1 MSAKFRILNYPQD
14 IEGCH
19 DLIKIL
25 VAELNEGAST
35 ANNSIPLAGDKEYC
49 PITPAGMN
57 ADNAHNIQNN
67 SWNFSFNYGGVTF
80 EGVGGHRPPL
90 AHDRT
95 VRGSSY
101 GTTCCK

>member
-1 MSAKFRILNYPQD
+1 MNAKYRILNYPQT

-35 ANNSIPLAGDKEYC
+35 ANNSIPLADDKKFQLFSDCSE
-49 PITPAGMN
+49 
-57 ADNAHNIQNN
+57 NN
-67 SWNFSFNYGGVTF
+67 KGLNGGVSF

-90 AHDRT
+90 AHEST
-95 VRGSSY
+95 VRGYSY
-101 GTTCCK
+101 GPPCN